1 MKTINDSRLALDFNP
16 FEPAASGAP
25 VSKLWIPEKWKIKLD
40 DFFSTMQHTS
50 GPKAYAILGEYG
62 SGKTY
67 LLRYLEREYLP
78 TYRIRPYFFDNPGVQ
93 FYDLAN
99 NLLRNMGREEFAK
112 SLWELLTPDLPSFQ
126 IPLWDVSFLSQL
138 RSIHKSRQADKA
150 IEALAKGII
159 NKGIT
164 TDAEIAYKLGRMV
177 VDTSDRPYFEYKD
190 FVAGRTG
197 SFVAEGEEAPYFA
210 AIIRTLKYIGN
221 VGAIAFLL
229 DEFEEIS
236 LQKRLS
242 QKQAQ
247 DYLATLKRLINL
259 TEHENLWIILSMT
272 PQAEE
277 VTSRLQPALWER
289 FISQGSKSFTIPPL
303 ENDEVN
309 TLIKHRIEP
318 ARISKVELNEYFP
331 FPDIPAKYFREDIK
345 SSPRRL
351 VKVCSLAIAKGIQ
364 DSSIS
369 LPFSEQYLQS
379 IQEQLYPI
387 QKGDQDNAS

>member
-1 MKTINDSRLALDFNP
+1 MTNSISRLGLEFNP

-25 VSKLWIPEKWKIKLD
+25 VSDLWIPEKWKTKLD
-40 DFFSTMQHTS
+40 DFFGTMQHTS

-67 LLRYLEREYLP
+67 LLKYLEREYLP
-78 TYRIRPYFFDNPGVQ
+78 SFRIRPFFFDNPGVQ

-99 NLLRNMGREEFAK
+99 NLLRNIGREEFAK

-138 RSIHKSRQADKA
+138 RSIHKSRQADQA

-164 TDAEIAYKLGRMV
+164 SDAEIAYKLGRLV

-190 FVAGRTG
+190 FIAGRSG
-197 SFVAEGEEAPYFA
+197 SLVAEGEEAPYFA
-210 AIIRTLKYIGN
+210 AIIRTLKHIGN
-221 VGAIAFLL
+221 VGSIAFLL

-247 DYLATLKRLINL
+247 DYLATLKRLVNL
-259 TEHENLWIILSMT
+259 TERENLWIILSMT

-289 FISQGSKSFTIPPL
+289 FVSQGTRSFTIPPL

-309 TLIKHRIEP
+309 NLIKFRIKP
-318 ARISKVELNEYFP
+318 ARSKDSNSGEYYP
-331 FPDIPAKYFREDIK
+331 FPDEPAKYFREDIK

-351 VKVCSLAIAKGIQ
+351 VKVCSLVVAKGIQ
-364 DSSIS
+364 DATIS
-369 LPFSEQYLQS
+369 LPFSEQHLRS
-379 IQEQLYPI
+379 IQEQLYPTPDRN
-387 QKGDQDNAS
+387 QENV

>member
-1 MKTINDSRLALDFNP
+1 MLNNISRLGIEFNP

-25 VSKLWIPEKWKIKLD
+25 VSNLWIPEKWKAKLD
-40 DFFSTMQHTS
+40 DFFGTMQHTS

-67 LLRYLEREYLP
+67 LLKYLEREYLP

-99 NLLRNMGREEFAK
+99 NLLRNLGREEFTK

-150 IEALAKGII
+150 VEGLARGII

-164 TDAEIAYKLGRMV
+164 SDAEIAYKLGRMV

-190 FVAGRTG
+190 FVAGRSG
-197 SFVAEGEEAPYFA
+197 SLVAEGEEAPYFA
-210 AIIRTLKYIGN
+210 AIIRTLKFIGN

-236 LQKRLS
+236 LQKRLT

-247 DYLATLKRLINL
+247 DYLATLKRLVNL
-259 TEHENLWIILSMT
+259 TERENLWLILSMT

-289 FISQGSKSFTIPPL
+289 FISQGARSFTIPPL
-303 ENDEVN
+303 EDDEVN
-309 TLIKHRIEP
+309 NLIRFRLTP
-318 ARISKVELNEYFP
+318 ARNQGTDFNDYFP
-331 FPDIPAKYFREDIK
+331 FPDQPAKYFREDIK

-351 VKVCSLAIAKGIQ
+351 VKVCSMVIAKGIQ
-364 DSSIS
+364 DSSVA
-369 LPFSEQYLQS
+369 LPFSEQYLRS
-379 IQEQLYPI
+379 MQEQLYPI
-387 QKGDQDNAS
+387 PNRNQDNAS